1 MQHTQCYTTNDVHK
15 QKNEEQFFCCPEILS
30 TEISKYKNHHQ
41 QQRHNNRSK
50 TTSSVTITV
59 IKSIPSTCTDINAVT
74 ICTTVF
80 ICFCTTLQLQ
90 HDNVNYDATT
100 IANCFALL
108 FGGKITDME
117 EKQQQCTNKGRI
129 KHSLNIN

>member
-1 MQHTQCYTTNDVHK
+1 M
-15 QKNEEQFFCCPEILS
+15 L

-41 QQRHNNRSK
+41 QQQQNNRSK
-50 TTSSVTITV
+50 TTSSIAITV
-59 IKSIPSTCTDINAVT
+59 IGSIPSTCTDINAVT

-80 ICFCTTLQLQ
+80 NWFCTTLQLH

-100 IANCFALL
+100 IANCFVLL
-108 FGGKITDME
+108 FGVKKTDME
-117 EKQQQCTNKGRI
+117 EKQQQCTNKKGRI